1 MGGTVVKYNNRLEI
15 RHVDRDRGRTFITV
29 KKTSM
34 IGDGDGNDKRDNLEN
49 DFNSSSLFLRS

>member
-1 MGGTVVKYNNRLEI
+1 MGGTIVKYNNRLEI